1 MAQLLFQE
9 PDDCAGPLSRA
20 RSVHPADEAEEHSAS
35 PARGRADHSPGAGV
49 LRLSVLC
56 WLGRN
61 CVPFGEPLGRLH
73 SGAEAPGLIGFRTA
87 RLKACPFK
95 AQCPRGLQNLRN
107 WKRETVSPG

>member
-49 LRLSVLC
+49 LRLSVWC
-56 WLGRN
+56 WIGRN
-61 CVPFGEPLGRLH
+61 CVPFGEPLGGLH
-73 SGAEAPGLIGFRTA
+73 SGAEARTDLILDGTAEGVSFQSAVSSRFART
-87 RLKACPFK
+87 CGIGIGIP
-95 AQCPRGLQNLRN
+95 
-107 WKRETVSPG
+107 